1 MRRNLFLLFILAAL
15 IAGAIAMTGTAAD
28 EEWEN
33 SVFV

>member
-1 MRRNLFLLFILAAL
+1 MRRNLFLLFMLAAL
-15 IAGAIAMTGTAAD
+15 IAGAIAITGTTTD